1 MPRVANLDG
10 FDPMKKLLPAFAVLT
25 LCASVWFAP
34 STASAVPKLD
44 IKVAIGVG
52 STTIVPRVPTIDLYE
67 GQPPDPGEFLGTVGG
82 SSPSTFVN
90 WGMQLG
96 ARVTFDNKVFTEL
109 AAGFSRFYFTFGE
122 QLTLISI
129 AQGDDPADVARL
141 TGQRVRMNQLEIPL
155 TAGYRP
161 YANPYFKIF
170 VYGGLVNTFNIRGF
184 VDLDGRRKALK
195 FRPRD
200 VPGYK
205 IAPYLAGARIGVQ
218 FDLGP
223 LNFDINYTIGINS
236 LTKTDFRTN
245 THVLKFF
252 LGWLF

>member
-1 MPRVANLDG
+1 
-10 FDPMKKLLPAFAVLT
+10 MKKLLPALALLT
-25 LCASVWFAP
+25 LCAAVWLPP
-34 STASAVPKLD
+34 SAASAVPKLD

-52 STTIVPRVPTIDLYE
+52 STTLVPRFPNIDLYE
-67 GQPPDPGEFLGTVGG
+67 GSDPENPGEYIGSVGG
-82 SSPSTFVN
+82 GGGATYFN
-90 WGMQLG
+90 WGMQLA

-109 AAGFSRFYFTFGE
+109 AAGFSRFYFNYGPQLQTFALWEGE
-122 QLTLISI
+122 
-129 AQGDDPADVARL
+129 DPANVDRL
-141 TGQRVRMNQLEIPL
+141 SGQRIRMNQMEIPL

-184 VDLDGRRKALK
+184 VELDGRRKALK

-200 VPGYK
+200 IPGYK

-223 LNFDINYTIGINS
+223 LNFDFNYTIGMNS
-236 LTKTDFRTN
+236 LTKTEFRTN
-245 THVLKFF
+245 THVFKFF

>member
-1 MPRVANLDG
+1 MDL
-10 FDPMKKLLPAFAVLT
+10 MKKLLPVLALLTVCAAVWLP
-25 LCASVWFAP
+25 P
-34 STASAVPKLD
+34 SLASAVPKLD
-44 IKVAIGVG
+44 IKVAVGIG

-67 GQPPDPGEFLGTVGG
+67 GEPPDPGAFIGTVGG
-82 SSPSTFVN
+82 KNASSFFN

-109 AAGFSRFYFTFGE
+109 AAGFSRFYFTYGE
-122 QLTLISI
+122 QLTLISL
-129 AQGDDPADVARL
+129 AQGQDPDIVARL
-141 TGQRVRMNQLEIPL
+141 TGQRVRMNQMEIPL

-184 VDLDGRRKALK
+184 VELDGQRKGLQ

-200 VPGYK
+200 LPGYK

-223 LNFDINYTIGINS
+223 LNFDVNYTIGMNS

-245 THVLKFF
+245 THVFKFF